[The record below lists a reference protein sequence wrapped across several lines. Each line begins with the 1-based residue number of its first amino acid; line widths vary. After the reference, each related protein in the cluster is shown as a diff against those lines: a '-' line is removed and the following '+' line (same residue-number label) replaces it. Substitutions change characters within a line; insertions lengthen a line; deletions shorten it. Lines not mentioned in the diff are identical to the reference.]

1 MTLTS
6 LTLSSALVAL
16 VALVPCHAIALS
28 PLPGART
35 SIARPAQF
43 SRRAAVRCSED
54 DDLVALLVDDDAFDD
69 DDGGDLKPSAPP
81 APPAPPVLPDGEVV
95 LETLEHGAKA
105 MRVGVA
111 GKELSFETGEIGR
124 LASGT
129 VVCKSGGTHVL
140 SAACFERKDE
150 VTPLDFTPLRVD
162 YIERKSS
169 VGRTAGGYIKRDGR
183 PSDHETLVCRLIDR
197 PLRPLLGNGW
207 SLETQLTSYV
217 LAADG
222 EHLPDVMA
230 ICAASAA
237 LAVSQVPF
245 AKPVA
250 AVRVVLVGDELV
262 VNPTKAEVAAGG
274 GKLDLVVAGTAEAVL
289 MIEGFAD
296 FLPEARVV
304 DALEKGLAAVA
315 TIANAIA
322 KWKAE
327 VGQPPFLE
335 GVLAPPADLGAAL
348 ETWGVDAKVQAMLSG
363 DEKKDREALLR
374 DVQRDVLRSLCTADG
389 AAEAGL
395 STTFAEAEVKAAFKA
410 RCSAG
415 MRRLVHSTGVR
426 QDGRSTTEVRPITIR
441 MSPLPPS
448 VHGSALF
455 TRGETQSLA
464 TCTLGDSSDMQKYEN
479 LDGDQA
485 KRFYLQYTF
494 PPFSVGE
501 VGRNGAPGRREV
513 GHGNLAERSLVAA
526 LPDADDFS
534 YSMRVESLITESC
547 GSSSMASVCGGSL
560 AMMAAGVPL
569 KHAVAG
575 VAMGMLLDEEGG
587 GEPPIILTDILG
599 SEDALGTMD
608 FKVAGNEAG
617 ISTFQLDIKCEGL
630 SIELMREA
638 LEQARAHFGAIRR
651 AIRAQIRRNSAQLSD
666 GPTSPLEQARD
677 ARLHILGLM
686 KAAMP
691 AHAASLPPAVPR
703 MRKMRIDPTKVGR
716 VIGTGGAT
724 IKALIEETGVANI
737 AIDKNA
743 EPGEIVITG
752 FDDDAIAD
760 AQARID
766 AIAGGD
772 GPPGGGGGG
781 GARKPAAPPPP
792 PIEVG
797 EAFEGAE
804 VKNVVP
810 FGIFVELYDGLD
822 GFCHI
827 SQLSEAYV
835 SKMEDV
841 GVAAGDKIDVKVTEY
856 NKAKG
861 QYRVAVTSPL
871 EIKEGGGGGGRR
883 GRG

>member
-6 LTLSSALVAL
+6 LTLSALVAL

-28 PLPGART
+28 PLSGART

-327 VGQPPFLE
+327 VGQPPFVE

-395 STTFAEAEVKAAFKA
+395 SNTFAEAEVKAAFKA

-526 LPDADDFS
+526 LPDQDDFS

-638 LEQARAHFGAIRR
+638 LEQARDARNSA
-651 AIRAQIRRNSAQLSD
+651 AIRRNSAQLSD
-666 GPTSPLEQARD
+666 GPSPPLEQARD

-724 IKALIEETGVANI
+724 IKSLIEETGVANI
-737 AIDKNA
+737 AIDKSA

-772 GPPGGGGGG
+772 G
-781 GARKPAAPPPP
+781 PP

-871 EIKEGGGGGGRR
+871 EIKEGGGGGGGGRR

>member
-1 MTLTS
+1 MTS
-6 LTLSSALVAL
+6 HFTLSAFVAL
-16 VALVPCHAIALS
+16 VALVPCHSIALS

-230 ICAASAA
+230 ICSASAA

-327 VGQPPFLE
+327 VGQPPFVE

-348 ETWGVDAKVQAMLSG
+348 EAWGVDAKVQAMLSG

-395 STTFAEAEVKAAFKA
+395 SNTFAEAEVKAAFKA

-526 LPDADDFS
+526 LPDQDDFS

-638 LEQARAHFGAIRR
+638 LEQAR
-651 AIRAQIRRNSAQLSD
+651 
-666 GPTSPLEQARD
+666 D

-724 IKALIEETGVANI
+724 IKSLIEETGVANI
-737 AIDKNA
+737 AIDKSA

-772 GPPGGGGGG
+772 GPPGGGGGGG

-871 EIKEGGGGGGRR
+871 EIKEGGGGGGGGRR

>member
-6 LTLSSALVAL
+6 LTLSALVAL

-28 PLPGART
+28 PLSGART

-327 VGQPPFLE
+327 VGQPPFVE

-395 STTFAEAEVKAAFKA
+395 SNTFAEAEVKAAFKA

-526 LPDADDFS
+526 LPDQDDFS

-638 LEQARAHFGAIRR
+638 LEQARDP
-651 AIRAQIRRNSAQLSD
+651 RNSARNS
-666 GPTSPLEQARD
+666 GA
-677 ARLHILGLM
+677 IF
-686 KAAMP
+686 
-691 AHAASLPPAVPR
+691 
-703 MRKMRIDPTKVGR
+703 
-716 VIGTGGAT
+716 GAT
-724 IKALIEETGVANI
+724 L
-737 AIDKNA
+737 
-743 EPGEIVITG
+743 
-752 FDDDAIAD
+752 
-760 AQARID
+760 
-766 AIAGGD
+766 
-772 GPPGGGGGG
+772 
-781 GARKPAAPPPP
+781 
-792 PIEVG
+792 
-797 EAFEGAE
+797 
-804 VKNVVP
+804 
-810 FGIFVELYDGLD
+810 
-822 GFCHI
+822 
-827 SQLSEAYV
+827 
-835 SKMEDV
+835 
-841 GVAAGDKIDVKVTEY
+841 
-856 NKAKG
+856 
-861 QYRVAVTSPL
+861 
-871 EIKEGGGGGGRR
+871 
-883 GRG
+883 

>member
-1 MTLTS
+1 MTSHFTF
-6 LTLSSALVAL
+6 SALVAL

-69 DDGGDLKPSAPP
+69 DDGGDLKPQAPP

-230 ICAASAA
+230 ICSASAA

-322 KWKAE
+322 AWKAE

-374 DVQRDVLRSLCTADG
+374 DVQV
-389 AAEAGL
+389 
-395 STTFAEAEVKAAFKA
+395 
-410 RCSAG
+410 SA
-415 MRRLVHSTGVR
+415 
-426 QDGRSTTEVRPITIR
+426 Q
-441 MSPLPPS
+441 
-448 VHGSALF
+448 F
-455 TRGETQSLA
+455 
-464 TCTLGDSSDMQKYEN
+464 
-479 LDGDQA
+479 
-485 KRFYLQYTF
+485 
-494 PPFSVGE
+494 
-501 VGRNGAPGRREV
+501 GRN
-513 GHGNLAERSLVAA
+513 S
-526 LPDADDFS
+526 
-534 YSMRVESLITESC
+534 
-547 GSSSMASVCGGSL
+547 
-560 AMMAAGVPL
+560 
-569 KHAVAG
+569 
-575 VAMGMLLDEEGG
+575 
-587 GEPPIILTDILG
+587 
-599 SEDALGTMD
+599 
-608 FKVAGNEAG
+608 
-617 ISTFQLDIKCEGL
+617 
-630 SIELMREA
+630 
-638 LEQARAHFGAIRR
+638 R
-651 AIRAQIRRNSAQLSD
+651 AIRAQFLRSPFEPPPPRRAARRPPLAVHRRRRRRGRSLEHLRRGGSEGGVQSAVLR
-666 GPTSPLEQARD
+666 RD
-677 ARLHILGLM
+677 APPRPLDRRAPGRAVDDGGAAHHDPDVAAAAVGPRLGAL
-686 KAAMP
+686 
-691 AHAASLPPAVPR
+691 HARRDAVPR
-703 MRKMRIDPTKVGR
+703 DVH
-716 VIGTGGAT
+716 
-724 IKALIEETGVANI
+724 
-737 AIDKNA
+737 
-743 EPGEIVITG
+743 
-752 FDDDAIAD
+752 
-760 AQARID
+760 AR
-766 AIAGGD
+766 
-772 GPPGGGGGG
+772 
-781 GARKPAAPPPP
+781 R
-792 PIEVG
+792 
-797 EAFEGAE
+797 
-804 VKNVVP
+804 
-810 FGIFVELYDGLD
+810 
-822 GFCHI
+822 
-827 SQLSEAYV
+827 
-835 SKMEDV
+835 
-841 GVAAGDKIDVKVTEY
+841 
-856 NKAKG
+856 
-861 QYRVAVTSPL
+861 L
-871 EIKEGGGGGGRR
+871 E
-883 GRG
+883 

>member
-1 MTLTS
+1 M
-6 LTLSSALVAL
+6 
-16 VALVPCHAIALS
+16 
-28 PLPGART
+28 
-35 SIARPAQF
+35 
-43 SRRAAVRCSED
+43 
-54 DDLVALLVDDDAFDD
+54 
-69 DDGGDLKPSAPP
+69 
-81 APPAPPVLPDGEVV
+81 
-95 LETLEHGAKA
+95 
-105 MRVGVA
+105 
-111 GKELSFETGEIGR
+111 
-124 LASGT
+124 
-129 VVCKSGGTHVL
+129 
-140 SAACFERKDE
+140 
-150 VTPLDFTPLRVD
+150 
-162 YIERKSS
+162 
-169 VGRTAGGYIKRDGR
+169 
-183 PSDHETLVCRLIDR
+183 
-197 PLRPLLGNGW
+197 
-207 SLETQLTSYV
+207 
-217 LAADG
+217 
-222 EHLPDVMA
+222 
-230 ICAASAA
+230 
-237 LAVSQVPF
+237 
-245 AKPVA
+245 
-250 AVRVVLVGDELV
+250 
-262 VNPTKAEVAAGG
+262 
-274 GKLDLVVAGTAEAVL
+274 
-289 MIEGFAD
+289 
-296 FLPEARVV
+296 
-304 DALEKGLAAVA
+304 
-315 TIANAIA
+315 
-322 KWKAE
+322 
-327 VGQPPFLE
+327 
-335 GVLAPPADLGAAL
+335 
-348 ETWGVDAKVQAMLSG
+348 
-363 DEKKDREALLR
+363 
-374 DVQRDVLRSLCTADG
+374 QRDVLRSLCTADG

-395 STTFAEAEVKAAFKA
+395 SNTFAEAEVKAAFKA

-526 LPDADDFS
+526 LPDQDDFS

-638 LEQARAHFGAIRR
+638 LEQARDPRNSGAIWC
-651 AIRAQIRRNSAQLSD
+651 NSAQFGRTSAQPSN
-666 GPTSPLEQARD
+666 GPSAPLAQARD

-724 IKALIEETGVANI
+724 IKSLIEETGVANI
-737 AIDKNA
+737 AIDKSA

-871 EIKEGGGGGGRR
+871 EIKEGGGGGGGGRR

>member
-1 MTLTS
+1 MGLDLGATRSPAAATLTS
-6 LTLSSALVAL
+6 EMTSHFTFFTLVAL

-28 PLPGART
+28 PLSGART

-69 DDGGDLKPSAPP
+69 DDGGDLKPAAPP

-348 ETWGVDAKVQAMLSG
+348 EAWGVDAKVQAMLSG

-374 DVQRDVLRSLCTADG
+374 DVQVSAQFGRNSGAIRAQFLRHSSEPPPLCGVQRDVLRSLCTADG

-485 KRFYLQYTF
+485 KRFSLQYPF

-526 LPDADDFS
+526 LPDQDDFS

-638 LEQARAHFGAIRR
+638 LEQAR
-651 AIRAQIRRNSAQLSD
+651 
-666 GPTSPLEQARD
+666 D

-724 IKALIEETGVANI
+724 IKSLIEETGVANI
-737 AIDKNA
+737 AIDKSA

-772 GPPGGGGGG
+772 GPP
-781 GARKPAAPPPP
+781 
-792 PIEVG
+792 PIEEG

-871 EIKEGGGGGGRR
+871 EIKEGGGGGGGGRR

>member
-1 MTLTS
+1 M
-6 LTLSSALVAL
+6 
-16 VALVPCHAIALS
+16 
-28 PLPGART
+28 
-35 SIARPAQF
+35 
-43 SRRAAVRCSED
+43 
-54 DDLVALLVDDDAFDD
+54 
-69 DDGGDLKPSAPP
+69 
-81 APPAPPVLPDGEVV
+81 
-95 LETLEHGAKA
+95 
-105 MRVGVA
+105 
-111 GKELSFETGEIGR
+111 
-124 LASGT
+124 
-129 VVCKSGGTHVL
+129 
-140 SAACFERKDE
+140 
-150 VTPLDFTPLRVD
+150 
-162 YIERKSS
+162 
-169 VGRTAGGYIKRDGR
+169 
-183 PSDHETLVCRLIDR
+183 
-197 PLRPLLGNGW
+197 
-207 SLETQLTSYV
+207 
-217 LAADG
+217 
-222 EHLPDVMA
+222 
-230 ICAASAA
+230 
-237 LAVSQVPF
+237 
-245 AKPVA
+245 
-250 AVRVVLVGDELV
+250 
-262 VNPTKAEVAAGG
+262 
-274 GKLDLVVAGTAEAVL
+274 
-289 MIEGFAD
+289 
-296 FLPEARVV
+296 
-304 DALEKGLAAVA
+304 
-315 TIANAIA
+315 
-322 KWKAE
+322 
-327 VGQPPFLE
+327 
-335 GVLAPPADLGAAL
+335 
-348 ETWGVDAKVQAMLSG
+348 
-363 DEKKDREALLR
+363 
-374 DVQRDVLRSLCTADG
+374 QRDVLRSLCTADG

-526 LPDADDFS
+526 LPDQDDFS

-630 SIELMREA
+630 SIELMRKA
-638 LEQARAHFGAIRR
+638 
-651 AIRAQIRRNSAQLSD
+651 
-666 GPTSPLEQARD
+666 LEQARD

-691 AHAASLPPAVPR
+691 THAASLPPAVPR

-724 IKALIEETGVANI
+724 IKSLIEETGVANI
-737 AIDKNA
+737 AIDKSA

-772 GPPGGGGGG
+772 G
-781 GARKPAAPPPP
+781 PP

-871 EIKEGGGGGGRR
+871 EIKEGGGGGGGRR

>member
-6 LTLSSALVAL
+6 LTLSALVAL

-28 PLPGART
+28 PLSGART

-111 GKELSFETGEIGR
+111 GKELTFETGEIGR

-322 KWKAE
+322 SWKAE

-374 DVQRDVLRSLCTADG
+374 DVQVSAQFWRNSG
-389 AAEAGL
+389 AILAQFGRNFCAILL
-395 STTFAEAEVKAAFKA
+395 SRLSSATCSATSFA
-410 RCSAG
+410 RC
-415 MRRLVHSTGVR
+415 
-426 QDGRSTTEVRPITIR
+426 
-441 MSPLPPS
+441 
-448 VHGSALF
+448 
-455 TRGETQSLA
+455 
-464 TCTLGDSSDMQKYEN
+464 
-479 LDGDQA
+479 
-485 KRFYLQYTF
+485 
-494 PPFSVGE
+494 
-501 VGRNGAPGRREV
+501 
-513 GHGNLAERSLVAA
+513 
-526 LPDADDFS
+526 
-534 YSMRVESLITESC
+534 
-547 GSSSMASVCGGSL
+547 
-560 AMMAAGVPL
+560 
-569 KHAVAG
+569 
-575 VAMGMLLDEEGG
+575 
-587 GEPPIILTDILG
+587 
-599 SEDALGTMD
+599 
-608 FKVAGNEAG
+608 
-617 ISTFQLDIKCEGL
+617 
-630 SIELMREA
+630 
-638 LEQARAHFGAIRR
+638 
-651 AIRAQIRRNSAQLSD
+651 
-666 GPTSPLEQARD
+666 
-677 ARLHILGLM
+677 
-686 KAAMP
+686 
-691 AHAASLPPAVPR
+691 
-703 MRKMRIDPTKVGR
+703 
-716 VIGTGGAT
+716 
-724 IKALIEETGVANI
+724 
-737 AIDKNA
+737 
-743 EPGEIVITG
+743 
-752 FDDDAIAD
+752 
-760 AQARID
+760 
-766 AIAGGD
+766 
-772 GPPGGGGGG
+772 
-781 GARKPAAPPPP
+781 APPTAPP
-792 PIEVG
+792 RP
-797 EAFEGAE
+797 
-804 VKNVVP
+804 
-810 FGIFVELYDGLD
+810 
-822 GFCHI
+822 
-827 SQLSEAYV
+827 
-835 SKMEDV
+835 
-841 GVAAGDKIDVKVTEY
+841 
-856 NKAKG
+856 
-861 QYRVAVTSPL
+861 R
-871 EIKEGGGGGGRR
+871 
-883 GRG
+883 

>member
-1 MTLTS
+1 M
-6 LTLSSALVAL
+6 
-16 VALVPCHAIALS
+16 
-28 PLPGART
+28 
-35 SIARPAQF
+35 
-43 SRRAAVRCSED
+43 
-54 DDLVALLVDDDAFDD
+54 
-69 DDGGDLKPSAPP
+69 
-81 APPAPPVLPDGEVV
+81 
-95 LETLEHGAKA
+95 
-105 MRVGVA
+105 
-111 GKELSFETGEIGR
+111 
-124 LASGT
+124 
-129 VVCKSGGTHVL
+129 
-140 SAACFERKDE
+140 
-150 VTPLDFTPLRVD
+150 
-162 YIERKSS
+162 
-169 VGRTAGGYIKRDGR
+169 
-183 PSDHETLVCRLIDR
+183 
-197 PLRPLLGNGW
+197 
-207 SLETQLTSYV
+207 
-217 LAADG
+217 
-222 EHLPDVMA
+222 
-230 ICAASAA
+230 
-237 LAVSQVPF
+237 
-245 AKPVA
+245 
-250 AVRVVLVGDELV
+250 
-262 VNPTKAEVAAGG
+262 
-274 GKLDLVVAGTAEAVL
+274 
-289 MIEGFAD
+289 
-296 FLPEARVV
+296 
-304 DALEKGLAAVA
+304 
-315 TIANAIA
+315 
-322 KWKAE
+322 
-327 VGQPPFLE
+327 
-335 GVLAPPADLGAAL
+335 
-348 ETWGVDAKVQAMLSG
+348 
-363 DEKKDREALLR
+363 
-374 DVQRDVLRSLCTADG
+374 
-389 AAEAGL
+389 
-395 STTFAEAEVKAAFKA
+395 KAAFKA

-485 KRFYLQYTF
+485 KRFYLEYTF

-526 LPDADDFS
+526 LPDQDDFS

-575 VAMGMLLDEEGG
+575 VAMGMLLDEEGAD
-587 GEPPIILTDILG
+587 EPPIILTDIFG

-617 ISTFQLDIKCEGL
+617 ISTFQLDIKCDARG
-630 SIELMREA
+630 
-638 LEQARAHFGAIRR
+638 LEQARARAIASWC
-651 AIRAQIRRNSAQLSD
+651 AIRAQALDGRR
-666 GPTSPLEQARD
+666 ARD

-724 IKALIEETGVANI
+724 IKSLIEETGVANI
-737 AIDKNA
+737 AIDKSA

-772 GPPGGGGGG
+772 GLPPGGGGGG
-781 GARKPAAPPPP
+781 RKPAVPPPP

-871 EIKEGGGGGGRR
+871 EIKEGGGGGGGGRR